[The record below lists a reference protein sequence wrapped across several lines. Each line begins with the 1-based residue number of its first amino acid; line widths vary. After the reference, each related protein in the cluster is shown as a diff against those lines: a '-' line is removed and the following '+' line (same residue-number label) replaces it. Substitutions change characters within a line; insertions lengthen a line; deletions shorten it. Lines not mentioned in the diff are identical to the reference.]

1 VRERHGYSYNVS
13 SRLARRPGSTQWV
26 VSGDMTNSVVGASIR
41 EMLSEISRLPA
52 EPPDS
57 VELGGFQSFMAGILI
72 SENSTAQGIIDM
84 LRLLDL
90 YGMNRSYL
98 QTFVGSVY
106 DVSGKDIQR
115 VARKYLQPASAVI
128 VVVGDRNAILSQ
140 LAEIGEVV
148 D

>member
-1 VRERHGYSYNVS
+1 
-13 SRLARRPGSTQWV
+13 
-26 VSGDMTNSVVGASIR
+26 
-41 EMLSEISRLPA
+41 
-52 EPPDS
+52 
-57 VELGGFQSFMAGILI
+57 
-72 SENSTAQGIIDM
+72 
-84 LRLLDL
+84 
-90 YGMNRSYL
+90 
-98 QTFVGSVY
+98 VY